1 MRGLDADIAVVG
13 AGIAGASA
21 ALGLARAGW
30 RVALIEAREPGPW
43 SPQQEPDLRVY
54 ALAQAS
60 GELFARLGV
69 WPELL
74 RRGLHPYRRMRV
86 WDAAGGGELEFD
98 AADIA
103 RPELGWIAPQ
113 APVQDA
119 LWQALARDPRVQR
132 HCPDRIEELESGPGE
147 VRVELDSGRRLR
159 VRLLIAADG
168 ARSPT
173 RERLGIASA
182 LRDYAQ
188 RAVVAYVSHAEPHA
202 DTCWQRFLP
211 SGPLAFLP
219 CTDGR
224 SSIVWTLPQAEAE
237 RVLALDHEAF
247 QRELERAFDA
257 RLGSLTEVSQ
267 RASFPLVRRI
277 AERFVQGRIALL
289 GDAARNVHPLAGQG
303 LNLGLADVRV
313 LLDAL
318 GEALPGRDPGTAG
331 PLARYARS
339 RRSDSSV
346 AALAFEQ
353 INRLFSND
361 HPISLLL
368 RGPALGMV
376 DRLVPLR
383 RLFAAHAAGWG
394 GERRAVPASG
404 LQREG
409 EMQRV

>member
-30 RVALIEAREPGPW
+30 RVALVDAREPEPW
-43 SPQQEPDLRVY
+43 SPRQAPDLRVY

-60 GELFARLGV
+60 AELFTQLGV

-86 WDAAGGGELEFD
+86 WDAAGGGELGFD

-119 LWQALARDPRVQR
+119 LWEALAREPRVQR
-132 HCPDRIEELESGPGE
+132 HCPERIEELESGADE
-147 VRVELDSGRRLR
+147 VRLELGSGRRLR
-159 VRLLIAADG
+159 VRLLVAADG
-168 ARSPT
+168 ALSPT

-182 LRDYAQ
+182 THDYGQ
-188 RAVVAYVSHAEPHA
+188 RAVVAYVGHAEAHA

-211 SGPLAFLP
+211 GGPLAFLP
-219 CTDGR
+219 CADGR

-237 RVLALDHEAF
+237 RVQALDDEAF
-247 QRELERAFDA
+247 LRDLERAFDV
-257 RLGSLTEVSQ
+257 RLGALTSVSP

-318 GEALPGRDPGTAG
+318 GEAMPARDPGAPA

-339 RRSDSSV
+339 RRSDSSI

-361 HPISLLL
+361 HPLPLLL
-368 RGPALGMV
+368 RGPALGLV

-383 RLFAAHAAGWG
+383 RFFAAHAAGW
-394 GERRAVPASG
+394 R
-404 LQREG
+404 
-409 EMQRV
+409 